1 MHPLKVSKKIEPRVK
16 TLESNHKKVVEQ
28 KKQKKIKDCRQQVR
42 NSGIAC
48 PSHRRVSP
56 INAEEKTDIHCT
68 GNDWDHKLDNF
79 STCRSKRLC
88 DQPWLLNF
96 TCQQTKRGTIIP

>member
-1 MHPLKVSKKIEPRVK
+1 MYPLKISKKIAPRVK
-16 TLESNHKKVVEQ
+16 TLESNHKKVWNK
-28 KKQKKIKDCRQQVR
+28 KKQNKIKDCRQQVW

-48 PSHRRVSP
+48 PSHKRVSP
-56 INAEEKTDIHCT
+56 IKTDIHCT
-68 GNDWDHKLDNF
+68 GNDWDHNLDSF

-96 TCQQTKRGTIIP
+96 TCQQTKRSIIIP